1 MTGATVAPD
10 TGDHQDLLGQTVVVI
25 GGSAG
30 IGLET
35 ARLARARGAAVVLTA
50 RDPDRLQ
57 AAADQVDASGTAAFD
72 VTDLGRLE
80 RFFED
85 LPGPI
90 DHVMVTGPGPYY
102 SSLADMDF
110 EAARRDVDDR
120 IVVTLAVARY
130 GAARMRPP
138 GTLLFMG
145 GTSGRSAG
153 VGLTLIS
160 AMTAALPALV
170 ASLAVELAPIR
181 ANLIAAGF
189 VDTPLSASL
198 LGDQLDARRAELR
211 ATLPIGRV
219 VGPVDVAAL
228 VVHLMINTA
237 LTGATY
243 DIDGGQQLLS
253 NRGGTR

>member
-57 AAADQVDASGTAAFD
+57 VASDQVDASGTAAFD

-120 IVVTLAVARY
+120 IVVTLAVAR
-130 GAARMRPP
+130 
-138 GTLLFMG
+138 
-145 GTSGRSAG
+145 
-153 VGLTLIS
+153 
-160 AMTAALPALV
+160 
-170 ASLAVELAPIR
+170 
-181 ANLIAAGF
+181 
-189 VDTPLSASL
+189 
-198 LGDQLDARRAELR
+198 
-211 ATLPIGRV
+211 
-219 VGPVDVAAL
+219 
-228 VVHLMINTA
+228 
-237 LTGATY
+237 
-243 DIDGGQQLLS
+243 
-253 NRGGTR
+253 